1 MKRNGQLRGSE
12 DGKEGK
18 KEGVVVRRLRSRE
31 DEKERASSKRERE
44 KERERD
50 EGQGGK
56 GRYGPGTDHTRP
68 GY

>member
-18 KEGVVVRRLRSRE
+18 KERVVRRLRSRE
-31 DEKERASSKRERE
+31 DEKERASSKREQ
-44 KERERD
+44 ERERE

-56 GRYGPGTDHTRP
+56 GRYRPGTHHTRP
-68 GY
+68 GYC